1 MGIMDQIANPQTLDM
16 GRILDIR
23 QKRIEADEN
32 RRREIKM
39 GQLIAEAV
47 PNLKPGSKLHQ
58 MALEDPRGYMLV
70 AKSMGVPLNAGDQ
83 MQQIMNDTADLYMR
97 AQSDPEDAYMRA
109 IELKEQRNKLGI
121 ETPQMD
127 KWIDLMEKD
136 PQTGLTS
143 LFTFYRTMNPEG
155 EGEQFT
161 LGDTRYDAKGNVI
174 ATNPRSANED
184 KTANAKDLE
193 TYKRLVAEGD
203 PSAEAF
209 GRMIGM
215 SSQEGEKLS
224 PFAEKQVAQS
234 SDEAYSARSSSSRY
248 QSLAERLRSS
258 AASGGLKST
267 WAEYL
272 KEQTGNQDEITELK
286 KQALEISNSE
296 AIKNLPPGPATDR
309 DIEIAKA
316 PFPTEK
322 SSPEY
327 VANWLE
333 TMSRL
338 NEKRAEYAEFKA
350 DFIAKNGTVRTKDG
364 VSINQAW
371 KEMQMKASPIG
382 GSGEGSMTPGI
393 TGSTTKKETAAER
406 LRRLTGGQ

>member
-1 MGIMDQIANPQTLDM
+1 MGILDQIANPQMLNIKQT
-16 GRILDIR
+16 LDIR
-23 QKRIEADEN
+23 QKRIEADEAK
-32 RRREIKM
+32 RKKLRM
-39 GQLIAEAV
+39 GQLISEAV
-47 PNLKPGSKLHQ
+47 PNLKAGSSLHK
-58 MALEDPRGYMLV
+58 MALEDPDQFALV
-70 AKSMGVPLNAGDQ
+70 SKAMGVPLNAGDQ
-83 MQQIMNDTADLYMR
+83 MQELMNDTSELYMR
-97 AQSDPEDAYMRA
+97 AQADPDDAYNRA
-109 IELKEQRNKLGI
+109 LEIKAERNKAGR

-127 KWIDLMEKD
+127 RWIDLMEKD

-143 LFTFYRTMNPEG
+143 LFVFHRSMNPEG

-174 ATNPRSANED
+174 ASNPRGAGGED
-184 KTANAKDLE
+184 RTANAKDLE

-203 PSAEAF
+203 PSAESF

-224 PFAEKQVAQS
+224 AFAEKQVSTS
-234 SDEAYSARSSSSRY
+234 SDEANSARASSSRY
-248 QSLAERLRSS
+248 QSLAERLKKSS
-258 AASGGLKST
+258 ANGGLRST
-267 WAEYL
+267 WTEYL

-338 NEKRAEYAEFKA
+338 NQKRADYAEFKA

-371 KEMQMKASPIG
+371 KKTQEG
-382 GSGEGSMTPGI
+382 GSGNGAMTTGI
-393 TGSTTKKETAAER
+393 TGSTDKKETAAER
-406 LRRLTGGQ
+406 LARLRQGGN